1 MCVGDIPDGIWSIL
15 FKWET
20 MLCTRP
26 DTSEVCNQ
34 EFHLEGGESL
44 GKCSIQIQVW
54 GKHFQGSSHL
64 VLTTSLEQNGS
75 KR

>member
-44 GKCSIQIQVW
+44 GNVVFRSRC
-54 GKHFQGSSHL
+54 GAN
-64 VLTTSLEQNGS
+64 TSKAHPTWS
-75 KR
+75 